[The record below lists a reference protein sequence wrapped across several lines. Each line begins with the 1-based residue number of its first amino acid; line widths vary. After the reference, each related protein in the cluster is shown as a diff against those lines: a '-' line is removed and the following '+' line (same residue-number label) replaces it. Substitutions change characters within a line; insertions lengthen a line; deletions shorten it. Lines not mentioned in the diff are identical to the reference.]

1 MELNGLQ
8 HASAN
13 RSLFVFDVDWICGQ
27 RTTMIAERRFNF
39 IDILYV
45 NGIMNIV
52 NPFKFFPNDV

>member
-1 MELNGLQ
+1 
-8 HASAN
+8 
-13 RSLFVFDVDWICGQ
+13 
-27 RTTMIAERRFNF
+27 MIAERRFNF